1 LFRNISLVLCLLS
14 IIPLVIGC
22 SKLESTVKEE
32 FEVPHSFDVPSEY
45 HHAKVFLN
53 LITKQGMKITE
64 INNSNMM
71 ALFQTKYNYAMSIKC
86 ENGSFVLIHLEN
98 KNGKEFTIEN
108 KESFDGRFKY
118 LINKNGESVR
128 LYDSNSKTY
137 FNKNDEY
144 ITITQSKELNKIL
157 KKVID

>member
-1 LFRNISLVLCLLS
+1 MLRNICLIFCLLS
-14 IIPLVIGC
+14 FIPLAIGC
-22 SKLESTVKEE
+22 SKIESTVNEE

-45 HHAKVFLN
+45 NHAKVFLDS
-53 LITKQGMKITE
+53 ITKQGIRITE

-71 ALFQTKYNYAMSIKC
+71 ALFQTNYNYAMSVKS
-86 ENGSFVLIHLEN
+86 ESGNFVLIHLEN
-98 KNGKEFTIEN
+98 KNGKEFNIEN
-108 KESFDGRFKY
+108 KESVDGRFKY

-157 KKVID
+157 KKVIE